1 VSIGD
6 IDLKKVS
13 PDDIQS
19 LYQKMTLAGA
29 KPVTVH
35 EGKYIIGNVPT
46 GSERFGLLYQRLLHQ
61 GVAVFLTYFRRKTGL
76 LLRACHIK
84 STYTLCYGVLH
95 GVIQFFEAL
104 QSVERIHI
112 HADMHTFRSAIRK
125 KVATCNQNLGG
136 FDLK

>member
-29 KPVTVH
+29 KPDTVH
-35 EGKYIIGNVPT
+35 KGKYIIGNVPT

-61 GVAVFLTYFRRKTGL
+61 GVAVF
-76 LLRACHIK
+76 
-84 STYTLCYGVLH
+84 
-95 GVIQFFEAL
+95 
-104 QSVERIHI
+104 
-112 HADMHTFRSAIRK
+112 
-125 KVATCNQNLGG
+125 
-136 FDLK
+136 FDLFSWEV